1 MRRHAGAEV
10 ESDMIEMVARS
21 GRTIRSAF
29 LQAGDMRISKIPAA
43 RTLREIATKRREV
56 ADLRRRQTLRACG
69 NARIRRGEARVSGDG
84 GNAGEG
90 ADAQTA
96 VIAPMHAD
104 RVGRGG
110 YVDQRSRR
118 DAAAPP
124 LAEVGAGG
132 AEFARLR
139 GGH

>member
-29 LQAGDMRISKIPAA
+29 LQAADMRISKIPAS
-43 RTLREIATKRREV
+43 RTLREIAAEGGEV
-56 ADLRRRQTLRACG
+56 ADLRRRQALRGCG
-69 NARIRRGEARVSGDG
+69 NARIRRGDARVAGDG

-90 ADAQTA
+90 AEAQTA

-118 DAAAPP
+118 DAAAAPFGQ
-124 LAEVGAGG
+124 VGAGG
-132 AEFARLR
+132 AEFAFLC
-139 GGH
+139 